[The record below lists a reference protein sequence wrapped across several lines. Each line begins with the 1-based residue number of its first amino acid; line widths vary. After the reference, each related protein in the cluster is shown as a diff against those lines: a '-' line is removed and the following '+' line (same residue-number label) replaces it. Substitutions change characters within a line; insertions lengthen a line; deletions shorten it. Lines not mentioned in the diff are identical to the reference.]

1 MNELQILETLE
12 KFKGTNKTFS
22 EFIGEVFKDKIVEV
36 YLGDS
41 YEQVSTEQISIS
53 YPSVICGKVIG
64 SFKECLVL
72 NCVYAEPNSNSK
84 NNKDVNLNFGKM
96 LFLHEYSIKS
106 INEIDGKSIFKDLQ
120 LKSRDS
126 LTIKALNDL
135 IKNNA

>member
-1 MNELQILETLE
+1 MNESQILETLE

-72 NCVYAEPNSNSK
+72 NCVYAEANNNVKPNK
-84 NNKDVNLNFGKM
+84 EVVLNFGKM

-135 IKNNA
+135 IKK

>member
-1 MNELQILETLE
+1 MNESQILETLE

-72 NCVYAEPNSNSK
+72 NCVYAEANNNIKSNK
-84 NNKDVNLNFGKM
+84 EVVLNFGKM

-135 IKNNA
+135 IKK

>member
-1 MNELQILETLE
+1 MNESQILETLE

-72 NCVYAEPNSNSK
+72 NCVYAEANNNVKSNK
-84 NNKDVNLNFGKM
+84 EVVLNFGKM

-135 IKNNA
+135 IKK

>member
-1 MNELQILETLE
+1 MNESQILETLE

-72 NCVYAEPNSNSK
+72 NCVYAEVNNNVKPNK
-84 NNKDVNLNFGKM
+84 EVVLNFGKM

-135 IKNNA
+135 IKK